1 MQKKIDWD
9 LILKYLERNYSS
21 EDEKNLNAWLQAD
34 VKNRETMDRLKQ
46 IWNTPDI
53 FLPEADVDKAW
64 QKCLESTGIEERSES
79 RTLRFRVKEK
89 KVPLIQQ
96 LFSSKILRIAAVILL
111 FILIPYL
118 LLKPNKP
125 TAFNEII
132 IDRTQKMS
140 ITLSDNTKVT
150 LDAASIFRYPKK
162 FDNQKRQVFLSGEG
176 LFDVTLNQEKPFVI
190 HANDGII
197 TVLGTKF
204 NVRAWQQDKKV
215 AVAVIEG
222 QVSLRSENVDNQE
235 AKVVISKGQFSVL
248 DESNNLSIPQ
258 NVDIENH
265 VSWLHREKYFQQV
278 PLREVLDQLERWYDL
293 EILLSDGLLAGNRVT
308 IFVENKPIEDIL
320 EVIALMND
328 IQYKQD
334 GKKITFSKKKL

>member
-1 MQKKIDWD
+1 MQQKIDWD
-9 LILKYLERNYSS
+9 LILKYLEGNYSS
-21 EDEKNLNAWLQAD
+21 QDEKNVNAWLQAD

-53 FLPEADVDKAW
+53 VLPKTHVDKAW
-64 QKCLESTGIEERSES
+64 QKCKESTGIEERSRS
-79 RTLRFRVKEK
+79 PILRFRVKEK
-89 KVPLIQQ
+89 NVPVIQQ
-96 LFSSKILRIAAVILL
+96 LFGSKTLRIAAAILL

-118 LLKPNKP
+118 LLKPNKS
-125 TAFNEII
+125 TAFHEVI

-140 ITLSDNTKVT
+140 ITLSDDTKVT
-150 LDAASIFRYPKK
+150 LDAGSIFRYPKK
-162 FDNQKRQVFLSGEG
+162 FDNQQRQVFLNGEG

-190 HANDGII
+190 HANDAII

-204 NVRAWQQDKKV
+204 NVRAWQQDERV

-222 QVSLRSENVDNQE
+222 RVSLRPENVDDQE
-235 AKVVISKGQFSVL
+235 TKVVISKGQFSVL
-248 DESNNLSIPQ
+248 DENNNLSIPQ
-258 NVDIENH
+258 NVDIDKH
-265 VSWLHREKYFQQV
+265 VSWLHREKYFQKV

-293 EILLSDGLLAGNRVT
+293 EILLSDGSLAFNRVT

-320 EVIALMND
+320 EVIALMNN

-334 GKKITFSKKKL
+334 GKKIIFSQKNK

>member
-79 RTLRFRVKEK
+79 RILRFRVKEK
-89 KVPLIQQ
+89 DVPLIQQ
-96 LFSSKILRIAAVILL
+96 LFSSKILRIAAVISL

-118 LLKPNKP
+118 LLKPNKS

-132 IDRTQKMS
+132 IDRTQKMN

-150 LDAASIFRYPKK
+150 LDAGSIFRYPKK

-320 EVIALMND
+320 EVIALMNN